1 MRLLLGCERLDLV
14 GGSERYAVDVA
25 AGLEARGH
33 EVRVVTGRVG
43 QEIDAEVTELPGLF
57 DHVASPRALTD
68 YQLELRNAPPDRILL
83 LSRAAPEVLRASS
96 ERAPTARFV
105 QDHTLFC
112 PGLNK
117 LHADGSPCCDPMGAA
132 CLKRFFL
139 SRGCS
144 GYHRDGWRPALRWPL
159 KKLKAHRRDLVAHQ
173 ELDRLLVASDYMRA
187 ELIRAGCEPSR
198 VERVGYFTRQGEAQT
213 PKSPLPE
220 NLVVFLSSS
229 DSPVILC
236 SARLVHPDKGV
247 DHLLTALA
255 ELEHPW
261 RCVIAGEGPAR
272 AWLEEKAREEGLS
285 GRVHFTGWL
294 DTPVLEELR
303 AQANLVAVP
312 SIWDEPFGLVGL
324 EAMAHSL
331 PVVAFD
337 VGGISEWLKGGETG
351 LLVPRRDTHAFAR
364 ALDSLLSDPERAERL
379 AAAGERLL
387 RERYSQA
394 AHLNRLEDALGLS
407 TSGGRL
413 SAVPA
418 C

>member
-14 GGSERYAVDVA
+14 GGSERYAADVA
-25 AGLEARGH
+25 AGLTARGH
-33 EVRVVTGRVG
+33 EVRVVTGQRG
-43 QEIDAEVTELPGLF
+43 QEVPGEVTELEGLF
-57 DHVASPRALTD
+57 DHEPSSSALSSFE
-68 YQLELRNAPPDRILL
+68 LELRNWRPDRVLL
-83 LSRAAPEVLRASS
+83 LSRAAPAVLRASS

-117 LHADGSPCCDPMGAA
+117 LHADGSPCADPMGAA

-139 SRGCS
+139 TKGCA
-144 GYHRDGWRPALRWPL
+144 GYHRDGWRPALRWPIG
-159 KKLKAHRRDLVAHQ
+159 KLKEHQRDLAAHQ
-173 ELDRLLVASDYMRA
+173 ELDRLLVASDYMRR

-198 VERVGYFTRQGEAQT
+198 VERVGYFTRQGQDAT

-220 NLVVFLSSS
+220 ELVSFLASSS
-229 DSPVILC
+229 APLILC

-247 DHLLTALA
+247 DFLLTALG
-255 ELEHPW
+255 ELENPW

-272 AWLEEKAREEGLS
+272 AWLEEKARDEGLAE
-285 GRVHFTGWL
+285 RAHFTGWL
-294 DTPVLEELR
+294 DAPVLEELYTQ
-303 AQANLVAVP
+303 AQLVAVP
-312 SIWDEPFGLVGL
+312 SVWDEPFGLVGL

-337 VGGISEWLKGGETG
+337 VGGISEWLAGGETG
-351 LLVPRRDTHAFAR
+351 LLVPRRDAHAFAR
-364 ALDSLLSDPERAERL
+364 ATDSILSDPERAAL
-379 AAAGERLL
+379 MGAAGLRRL

-394 AHLNRLEDALGLS
+394 AHLSRLEEALGMS
-407 TSGGRL
+407 TSGGRM

>member
-25 AGLEARGH
+25 AGLKARGH
-33 EVRVVTGRVG
+33 EVHVVTGRLG
-43 QEIDAEVTELPGLF
+43 QEVAAEVTELPGLF
-57 DHVASPRALTD
+57 DHEASPGALSAFE
-68 YQLELRNAPPDRILL
+68 LELRNWRPDRILL
-83 LSRAAPEVLRASS
+83 LSRAAPEVLLAST

-117 LHADGSPCCDPMGAA
+117 LHADGSPCSDPMGGA

-139 SRGCS
+139 SKGCS
-144 GYHRDGWRPALRWPL
+144 GYHREGWRPALRWPIG
-159 KKLKAHRRDLVAHQ
+159 KLRAHQRDLAAHR
-173 ELDRLLVASDYMRA
+173 ELDRLLVASDYMRR
-187 ELIRAGCEPSR
+187 ELIRAGCDPSR

-220 NLVVFLSSS
+220 DLAAFLAGS

-255 ELEHPW
+255 ELEIPA
-261 RCVIAGEGPAR
+261 RCVIAGEGAAR
-272 AWLEEKAREEGLS
+272 AWLEEKARDEGL
-285 GRVHFTGWL
+285 GERVHFTGWL
-294 DTPVLEELR
+294 DASVLEELR
-303 AQANLVAVP
+303 TRVDLVAVP

-351 LLVPRRDTHAFAR
+351 LLVPRGDAHAFAR
-364 ALDSLLSDPERAERL
+364 ALESLLSDPKRAERL
-379 AAAGERLL
+379 GAAGLRLL

-394 AHLNRLEDALGLS
+394 AHLSRLEDALGLS
-407 TSGGRL
+407 SSGGRM

-418 C
+418 R

>member
-14 GGSERYAVDVA
+14 GGSERYAADVA
-25 AGLEARGH
+25 SGLEARGH
-33 EVRVVTGRVG
+33 EVHVVTSRLGQEVVTG
-43 QEIDAEVTELPGLF
+43 VTELPGLF
-57 DHVASPRALTD
+57 DHEASPSALSAFE
-68 YQLELRNAPPDRILL
+68 LELRNWNPDRILL
-83 LSRAAPEVLRASS
+83 LSRAAPAVLRASS

-117 LHADGSPCCDPMGAA
+117 LHADGSACSDPMGGA

-139 SRGCS
+139 TKGCS
-144 GYHRDGWRPALRWPL
+144 GYHRDGWRPALRWPIG
-159 KKLKAHRRDLVAHQ
+159 KLKTHQRDLAAHQ
-173 ELDRLLVASDYMRA
+173 ELDRLLVASDYMRR
-187 ELIRAGCEPSR
+187 ELIRAGCDPSR
-198 VERVGYFTRQGEAQT
+198 VERVGYFTRQGEEET
-213 PKSPLPE
+213 PKSALPE
-220 NLVVFLSSS
+220 ELVAFLANS

-247 DHLLTALA
+247 DHLLTALT
-255 ELEHPW
+255 ELENPW

-272 AWLEEKAREEGLS
+272 AWLEEKARDEGLS
-285 GRVHFTGWL
+285 ERVHFTGWL
-294 DTPVLEELR
+294 DAPVLEELR
-303 AQANLVAVP
+303 TKVSLVAVP

-337 VGGISEWLKGGETG
+337 VGGISEWLEGGETG
-351 LLVPRRDTHAFAR
+351 LLVPRRDAHAFAR
-364 ALDSLLSDPERAERL
+364 ALDSLQSDPERAARMG
-379 AAAGERLL
+379 AKGQRLL

-394 AHLNRLEDALGLS
+394 AHLCRLEDALGLKS
-407 TSGGRL
+407 AGGRM

>member
-14 GGSERYAVDVA
+14 GGSERYAADVA
-25 AGLEARGH
+25 RGLTERGH
-33 EVRVVTGRVG
+33 EVEIVTGRRG
-43 QEIDAEVTELPGLF
+43 QEVHATVTEIPGLF
-57 DHVASPRALTD
+57 DSEASSEALSALE
-68 YQLELRNAPPDRILL
+68 LELRNAPPDRILL
-83 LSRAAPEVLRASS
+83 LSRAAPEVLSACS

-117 LHADGSPCCDPMGAA
+117 LHADGSPCSDPMGSA

-139 SRGCS
+139 TRGCS
-144 GYHRDGWRPALRWPL
+144 GYHRDGWRPALRWPIG
-159 KKLKAHRRDLVAHQ
+159 KLKAHQRDLTAHQ

-187 ELIRAGCEPSR
+187 ELIRAGCDPSR
-198 VERVGYFTRQGEAQT
+198 VERVGYFTRQGEEET
-213 PKSPLPE
+213 PKGALPE
-220 NLVVFLSSS
+220 GLTAFLSGS
-229 DSPVILC
+229 DAPVILC

-255 ELEHPW
+255 ELKTPW

-272 AWLEEKAREEGLS
+272 AWLEEKAREEGLCE
-285 GRVHFTGWL
+285 RVHFTGWL
-294 DTPVLEELR
+294 DAPVLEELR
-303 AQANLVAVP
+303 TNVSLVAVP

-364 ALDSLLSDPERAERL
+364 ALDSLQSDPERAARMG
-379 AAAGERLL
+379 AAGLRLL

-394 AHLNRLEDALGLS
+394 AHLSRLEDALGLS
-407 TSGGRL
+407 PSGGRM